1 MYERLPR
8 WLNGKESTCQPRRWG
23 SNPWVDSVEEDMETH
38 SSILAW
44 KIPWTE
50 QPEGC
55 SPWGC
60 KELDKTEQLSMRACV
75 KVLHVLPMYS
85 KWLIIPLFTL
95 WGMQLI
101 LQRLASNILL
111 PRFKSWV
118 NQSLNPLVDNDDIN
132 FHMVILLRLGIF
144 LENNWESCK
153 GVMYIFFLSPLP
165 NNS

>member
-1 MYERLPR
+1 MQKLPR
-8 WLNGKESTCQPRRWG
+8 WLSGKECTCQHRRWG

-50 QPEGC
+50 QPAGC

-60 KELDKTEQLSMRACV
+60 KELDKIEQLNMHACV

-85 KWLIIPLFTL
+85 KWVIIPLFTL

-118 NQSLNPLVDNDDIN
+118 SQFLNPLVDNDYIN
-132 FHMVILLRLGIF
+132 FYMITLLRLGIF
-144 LENNWESCK
+144 LGNNWESCK
-153 GVMYIFFLSPLP
+153 GVMYIFFLSLLP